1 MSSIRC
7 ENLKGGRNGGQT
19 KRENIRKF
27 GMGRLEITKDEK
39 ARGGVS
45 KECGAGGDEW
55 GRTAFVQRTK
65 EIRAINGVGRVPTI
79 FIGSAHR
86 SIHRVRRNNAIRN
99 HPYRDRCS
107 ASMHF
112 RPFSCEYFRRVSRR
126 EHDPADFS
134 ISPSRTIREEVA
146 RSCLICYSFN
156 LFSIP
161 G

>member
-1 MSSIRC
+1 MVGKRSVKIF
-7 ENLKGGRNGGQT
+7 ENSGWDVWKLRKTKWESAGRDGSRRNA
-19 KRENIRKF
+19 
-27 GMGRLEITKDEK
+27 
-39 ARGGVS
+39 ARD
-45 KECGAGGDEW
+45 DEW

-134 ISPSRTIREEVA
+134 ISPSRTIREEVT
-146 RSCLICYSFN
+146 RSCLICHSFN